1 MSQKRGA
8 LAASVCIFALTVSGC
23 SSLPRSGPDDA
34 AIKKDAAV
42 YFHADKDKKPL
53 VDYVLLDLTKSVLSY
68 FPQQKPQTLKGFGPT
83 RKGPPDLPLGVGDV
97 VQVTIFESQAGGLF
111 VPQDAGSR
119 PGNFVNLPQQ
129 TIDTN
134 GTISVPYAGRIQA
147 AGKTPAQVQNEI
159 QARLANRAIEPQA
172 VISVIESRS
181 DQIAVLGDVNSPKK
195 IALNPGGERVLDAL
209 SEAGGISTPSQETFI
224 TLQRNGTTA
233 TVPFEALSSD
243 PKENIYLYPG
253 DTLLANRDRRTF
265 LAFGASGLNGR
276 IDFEDSNLTLAEAVG
291 KAGGLLDSR
300 ADPAEVFLYR
310 RVPAHILAEMGTPV
324 SIKDGG
330 DFPVIIRAN
339 MRDPSTFFLAQRFPM
354 KDKDIL
360 YVSNADS
367 VELLKVL
374 NIISSATS
382 GVAGPAADVVTVRNA
397 TR

>member
-1 MSQKRGA
+1 MFQKRKA
-8 LAASVCIFALTVSGC
+8 LAAYTSVLVLVISGC
-23 SSLPRSGPDDA
+23 SALPRSGPDDST
-34 AIKKDAAV
+34 IKKNAAV
-42 YFHADKDKKPL
+42 YYHADKDTKPL
-53 VDYVLLDLTKSVLSY
+53 VDYLLIDLTKSVLSY
-68 FPQQKPQTLKGFGPT
+68 FPQEKAQSLKGFGPT

-111 VPQDAGSR
+111 VPEDAGSR
-119 PGNFVNLPQQ
+119 PGNFVVLPQQ
-129 TIDTN
+129 VVDTN
-134 GTISVPYAGRIQA
+134 GTISVPYAGRLRA
-147 AGKTPAQVQNEI
+147 AGKTVAQVQNEI
-159 QARLANRAIEPQA
+159 QARLADRAIEPQA
-172 VISVIESRS
+172 VISVIQSRS

-195 IALNPGGERVLDAL
+195 IDLNPGGERVLDAL

-233 TVPFEALSSD
+233 TVPYEALAND
-243 PKENIYLYPG
+243 PKENIYLYPN

-276 IDFEDSNLTLAEAVG
+276 VDFEDSNLTLAEAVG
-291 KAGGLLDSR
+291 KAGGLLDAR

-310 RVPAHILAEMGTPV
+310 RVPAHVLAALGAPV
-324 SIKDGG
+324 SMKDEG

-339 MRDPSTFFLAQRFPM
+339 MRDPSTFFLAQQFPM

-382 GVAGPAADVVTVRNA
+382 GVSGPAADAVTVRDA
-397 TR
+397 VK